1 MPEGATF
8 PEVEPSEPLAA
19 RFSTLW
25 YTNDMSKQWQSNVV
39 FHAYYQQLKHAI
51 EAFPCMT
58 PNTLH
63 QYRPLAK
70 FHADRHFI
78 YITARRDE
86 SKEELQSYYKLTD
99 EDMEE
104 ITKEWPAE
112 FLVPV
117 EDAELSDPDIIGS
130 PLVTRVEH
138 DGQTS
143 AKKKKKKEEVQ
154 NIETDEEDNAS
165 EESRPDSPTGGG
177 GDEVKSRRRRGRR
190 RKSRKGE
197 VTPPKD
203 PPTEAET
210 SKKRKVSPQK
220 PSARKKTR
228 ANKPKKNVLT
238 VDDVDLIIAVME
250 DASEDILQRHG
261 AKQETLYERIEKE
274 LKGDTTSHPFEPRST
289 YCAFFIEDCRIG
301 G

>member
-1 MPEGATF
+1 
-8 PEVEPSEPLAA
+8 
-19 RFSTLW
+19 
-25 YTNDMSKQWQSNVV
+25 
-39 FHAYYQQLKHAI
+39 
-51 EAFPCMT
+51 MT

-143 AKKKKKKEEVQ
+143 TKKKKKKEEVQ

-177 GDEVKSRRRRGRR
+177 GDEVNQEEGGEEGENQD
-190 RKSRKGE
+190 KGE

-228 ANKPKKNVLT
+228 ANKPQSKNVLT
-238 VDDVDLIIAVME
+238 VDDVDLIIAAME

-274 LKGDTTSHPFEPRST
+274 LKDIQQAIHSSRAVPTAPSSSKLQNWGMSPPNYE
-289 YCAFFIEDCRIG
+289 G
-301 G
+301 

>member
-1 MPEGATF
+1 
-8 PEVEPSEPLAA
+8 
-19 RFSTLW
+19 
-25 YTNDMSKQWQSNVV
+25 
-39 FHAYYQQLKHAI
+39 
-51 EAFPCMT
+51 MT

-78 YITARRDE
+78 YITACRDE

-104 ITKEWPAE
+104 ITKEWPTE

-143 AKKKKKKEEVQ
+143 MKKKKKKEEVQ

-165 EESRPDSPTGGG
+165 EESRPDSPAGGG
-177 GDEVKSRRRRGRR
+177 GDEVNQEEGGEEGEKQD
-190 RKSRKGE
+190 KGE

-203 PPTEAET
+203 PLTEAET

-220 PSARKKTR
+220 PSARKKT
-228 ANKPKKNVLT
+228 
-238 VDDVDLIIAVME
+238 
-250 DASEDILQRHG
+250 
-261 AKQETLYERIEKE
+261 
-274 LKGDTTSHPFEPRST
+274 
-289 YCAFFIEDCRIG
+289 
-301 G
+301 